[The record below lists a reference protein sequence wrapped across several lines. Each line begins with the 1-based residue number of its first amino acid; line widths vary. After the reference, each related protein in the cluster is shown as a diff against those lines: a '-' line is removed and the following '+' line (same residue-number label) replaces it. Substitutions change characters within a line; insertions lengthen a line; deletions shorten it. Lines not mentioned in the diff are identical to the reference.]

1 MKYFRFAKLV
11 RDNILDHIKADNQTP
26 YGVRRLDDAEFTK
39 ELAKKARE
47 EADELAVAVGTEE
60 LKKELA
66 DVQEVLDHLKKSLKM
81 TDEEVKEYQEQK
93 IIKAG
98 GFAKRIYIESVGL
111 EDNDKWLG
119 HYQAHP
125 DKYPEISESETE

>member
-11 RDNILDHIKADNQTP
+11 RDNILDHIQTDNQTP
-26 YGVRRLDDAEFTK
+26 YGVRHLDDAELTK
-39 ELAKKARE
+39 ELAKKVRE
-47 EADELAVAVGTEE
+47 EADELVAAVETEE

-66 DVQEVLDHLKKSLKM
+66 DVQEILDHLKKSLKM
-81 TDEEVKEYQEQK
+81 TDKEVKKYQEQK
-93 IIKAG
+93 IMKAG

-111 EDNDKWLG
+111 KDDDKWLS

-125 DKYPEISESETE
+125 DKYPEISESETK